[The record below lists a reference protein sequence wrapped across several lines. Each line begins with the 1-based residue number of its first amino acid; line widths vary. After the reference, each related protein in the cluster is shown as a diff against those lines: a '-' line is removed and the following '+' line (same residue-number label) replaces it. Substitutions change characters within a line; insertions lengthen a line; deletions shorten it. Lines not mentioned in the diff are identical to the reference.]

1 MRNIVPITLLERQKK
16 HTWTLGS
23 FSLLL
28 KVVDFILI
36 LFIFTAWQYLIPC
49 GLFFRRSEAR

>member
-1 MRNIVPITLLERQKK
+1 MRNTAPITPLERQKK

-28 KVVDFILI
+28 KVVYINQDVLYGYR
-36 LFIFTAWQYLIPC
+36 LL
-49 GLFFRRSEAR
+49 L